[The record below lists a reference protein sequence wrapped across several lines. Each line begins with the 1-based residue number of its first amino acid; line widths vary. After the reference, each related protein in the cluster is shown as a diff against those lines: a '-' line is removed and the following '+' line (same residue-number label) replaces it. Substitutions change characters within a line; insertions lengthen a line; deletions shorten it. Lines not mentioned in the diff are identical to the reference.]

1 MIPGLITLGCI
12 RTHQLPANE
21 TRPARIVVYEDEQ
34 FGNEPRRLVVEC
46 RSDFTIREN
55 HYRAAQMWL
64 DKHNPGHRPMMPG
77 LHFEWDYYWAWE
89 A

>member
-1 MIPGLITLGCI
+1 MIPGLVTLGCL
-12 RTHQLPANE
+12 RTHQLE
-21 TRPARIVVYEDEQ
+21 HSLDRIFVSEDEQ
-34 FGNEPRRLVVEC
+34 FGNTPRVMIVDC
-46 RSDFTIREN
+46 RDDFTIREN